1 MYKQKTNSAAKKRF
15 RKAGSK
21 GKVRIKRG
29 KAFRRHLMT
38 KKGPKR
44 RRQLRAKTYVGD
56 VNMPAILR
64 LLPY

>member
-1 MYKQKTNSAAKKRF
+1 MYKLKTNSAAKKRF

-29 KAFRRHLMT
+29 QAFRRHLMT

-44 RRQLRAKTYVGD
+44 RRQLRSKVLVGD
-56 VNMPAILR
+56 VNMPAILKM
-64 LLPY
+64 LPY